1 MILVQAN
8 VKTYSVQ
15 CRSGTNG
22 TNGVNAL
29 RRGNKSNVQKR
40 SPLTQVNENRT
51 CLSNLI
57 ASTSIKTNTQQQ
69 RRRCDVLIRHTNI
82 LVSLQTWELN
92 STRAAVVSAIKP

>member
-1 MILVQAN
+1 MQKLTVCNAGQGLMARC
-8 VKTYSVQ
+8 Q
-15 CRSGTNG
+15 CAEEREQIECAKKITF
-22 TNGVNAL
+22 NA
-29 RRGNKSNVQKR
+29 S
-40 SPLTQVNENRT
+40 NENRT
-51 CLSNLI
+51 CLLNLI